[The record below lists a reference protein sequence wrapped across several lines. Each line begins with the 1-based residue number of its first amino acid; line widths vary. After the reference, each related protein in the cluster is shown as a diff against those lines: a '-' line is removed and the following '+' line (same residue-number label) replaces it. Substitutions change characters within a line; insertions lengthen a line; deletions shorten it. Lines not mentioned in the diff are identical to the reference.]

1 LARPWRRM
9 MTELLL
15 LSALGLM
22 LSLFL
27 GLLRVLR
34 GPGAADRMLA
44 IQLIGTA
51 GVGMLLL
58 LSVLLDQP
66 ALLDVALL
74 LALLA
79 AVAAAAFTGQQKTRR
94 D

>member
-1 LARPWRRM
+1 MP
-9 MTELLL
+9 ELLS
-15 LSALGLM
+15 LSALGLVFA
-22 LSLFL
+22 LLL
-27 GLLRVLR
+27 GLLRVLH
-34 GPGAADRMLA
+34 GPGAGDRMLA

-51 GVGMLLL
+51 GVGLLL
-58 LSVLLDQP
+58 ILSVLLNQP

-79 AVAAAAFTGQQKTRR
+79 AVTATAFTGQQKTHH

>member
-1 LARPWRRM
+1 
-9 MTELLL
+9 MTELLS
-15 LSALGLM
+15 LSVLVLM

-27 GLLRVLR
+27 GLIRVLL
-34 GPGAADRMLA
+34 GPGAGNRMLA
-44 IQLIGTA
+44 MQLIGTA

-58 LSVLLDQP
+58 LGSLLEQP
-66 ALLDVALL
+66 ALVDVALI

-79 AVAAAAFTGQQKTRR
+79 AVAAAAFTGVQETRN

>member
-1 LARPWRRM
+1 
-9 MTELLL
+9 MTELFM
-15 LSALGLM
+15 LSSLGLM

-44 IQLIGTA
+44 VQLIGTA

-58 LSVLLDQP
+58 LGQLLGQP
-66 ALLDVALL
+66 ALIDVALI

-79 AVAAAAFTGQQKTRR
+79 AVAATAFTGEPRERR
-94 D
+94 DD

>member
-1 LARPWRRM
+1 M
-9 MTELLL
+9 MTELFL

-34 GPGAADRMLA
+34 GPGVGDRMLA
-44 IQLIGTA
+44 TQLIGTT

-58 LSVLLDQP
+58 LSVLLNQP
-66 ALLDVALL
+66 ALLDVALI

-79 AVAAAAFTGQQKTRR
+79 AVAAAAFTGQQQTQH

>member
-1 LARPWRRM
+1 M
-9 MTELLL
+9 VTELLL

-34 GPGAADRMLA
+34 GPCAADRMLA
-44 IQLIGTA
+44 IQLIGSA

-79 AVAAAAFTGQQKTRR
+79 AVAAAAFTGQQKTRH

>member
-1 LARPWRRM
+1 
-9 MTELLL
+9 MTELLT

-27 GLLRVLR
+27 GLLRVVV
-34 GPGAADRMLA
+34 GPSDGDRMLA
-44 IQLIGTA
+44 TQLIGTA
-51 GVGMLLL
+51 GVGIL
-58 LSVLLDQP
+58 LSLSLLHDQP
-66 ALLDVALL
+66 ALIDVALL

-79 AVAAAAFTGQQKTRR
+79 AVAAAAFTGQQETRH

>member
-1 LARPWRRM
+1 
-9 MTELLL
+9 MTELFM
-15 LSALGLM
+15 LSALGLI

-27 GLLRVLR
+27 GLLRVLL
-34 GPGAADRMLA
+34 GPGVGDRMLA
-44 IQLIGTA
+44 TQLIGTV

-66 ALLDVALL
+66 ALIDVALR

-79 AVAAAAFTGQQKTRR
+79 AVAAAAFTGQQKTQN

>member
-1 LARPWRRM
+1 MR
-9 MTELLL
+9 ELLAI
-15 LSALGLM
+15 SALGLM

-34 GPGAADRMLA
+34 GPDPGDRMLA
-44 IQLIGTA
+44 AQLIGTT
-51 GVGMLLL
+51 GVGVLLL
-58 LSVLLDQP
+58 LSVLLSQP
-66 ALLDVALL
+66 ALIDVALI

-79 AVAAAAFTGQQKTRR
+79 AVAAAAFTGQAREASH

>member
-1 LARPWRRM
+1 MP
-9 MTELLL
+9 ELLS
-15 LSALGLM
+15 LSALGLVFA
-22 LSLFL
+22 LLL
-27 GLLRVLR
+27 GLLRVLH
-34 GPGAADRMLA
+34 GPGAGDRMLA

-51 GVGMLLL
+51 GVGILLL

-79 AVAAAAFTGQQKTRR
+79 AVTATAFTGQQKTHH

>member
-1 LARPWRRM
+1 

-15 LSALGLM
+15 FSATGLM

-27 GLLRVLR
+27 GLLRVLL
-34 GPGAADRMLA
+34 GPSAGDRMLA
-44 IQLIGTA
+44 TQLIGTA
-51 GVGMLLL
+51 GVGILLPLSLLL
-58 LSVLLDQP
+58 DEP
-66 ALLDVALL
+66 ALIDVALL

-79 AVAAAAFTGQQKTRR
+79 AVAAAAFTGQQEARH

>member
-1 LARPWRRM
+1 

-15 LSALGLM
+15 FSVTGLM

-27 GLLRVLR
+27 GLLRVLL
-34 GPGAADRMLA
+34 GPSAGDRMLA
-44 IQLIGTA
+44 TQLIGTA
-51 GVGMLLL
+51 GVGILLP
-58 LSVLLDQP
+58 LSLLLDQP
-66 ALLDVALL
+66 ALIDVALL

-79 AVAAAAFTGQQKTRR
+79 AVAAAAFTGQQEARH